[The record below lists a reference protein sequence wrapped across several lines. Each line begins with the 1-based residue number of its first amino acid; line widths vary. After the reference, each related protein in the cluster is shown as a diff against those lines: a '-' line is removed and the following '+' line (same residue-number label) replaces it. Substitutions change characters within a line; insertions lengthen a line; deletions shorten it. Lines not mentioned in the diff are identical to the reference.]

1 MSEQREQVLTGLGV
15 SYGISIGRAVCV
27 ENHLEEVFRLPLPA
41 HSIDAEVARYHEAVE
56 VSVKELLRV
65 KKGELP
71 GDVED
76 GLQEEIGGILD
87 AHILLLKDP
96 SLIGRVT
103 TIIRAEHVNA
113 EWAVHRTTTE
123 LAEQFEAIEDDY
135 LRGRGQD
142 LHDVGTYLLRT
153 LQGIS
158 HHELS
163 EVEGDI
169 ILVADDLPPGE
180 AVRLGRHR
188 VVGFAIGSGG
198 RTSHTTIIARSLKV
212 PAVGG
217 LASVTQLVTDED
229 PVIVDGGA
237 GTVILHP
244 TAETLERYARLREEQ
259 AAHDLEQQ
267 ATRDLPAVTQDGTK
281 ISLLANIDLPE
292 EIHDAANYGAQGV
305 GLYRSE
311 FLYIEQSPDLPT
323 EEQHFC
329 IYTFLAKEIA
339 PRPVIIRTYDLGG
352 RKLARELMNTRE
364 ENPVLG
370 VRGIR
375 LTMARREMFRTQ
387 IRALF
392 RAAYSHDVRVMLPM
406 VTSVDEVREFRVF
419 AQDIAA
425 ELAREGVA
433 HNPGLKIGI
442 MIEVPCAAIIADLLA
457 REVDFFSIGTND
469 LLQYSLAVDRNNEHV
484 AHLYQPL
491 HPAVLRMLGFVL
503 KSAQQAGIEV
513 GMCGE
518 MAGDPRLVP
527 LLLGL
532 GLRRLSMSPRLV
544 PAVKAC
550 IRSLSLP
557 ELEEL
562 AVTCGSLA
570 TAEDIGRHLDSFL
583 EQTASMTVESPMEV
597 LS

>member
-1 MSEQREQVLTGLGV
+1 MSGQREQVLTGLGV

-41 HSIDAEVARYHEAVE
+41 HSIDAEVARYHEASE
-56 VSVKELLRV
+56 LTIRELTQVKM
-65 KKGELP
+65 GELP
-71 GDVED
+71 GDMED
-76 GLQEEIGGILD
+76 GLQEEIGGILE

-96 SLIGRVT
+96 SLVGRVT
-103 TIIRAEHVNA
+103 ARIRGEHVNA
-113 EWAVHRTTTE
+113 EWAVHRTTAE

-142 LHDVGTYLLRT
+142 LHDVGTYLLRA

-244 TAETLERYARLREEQ
+244 TAETLEKYARLRQ
-259 AAHDLEQQ
+259 AQDAHDLEQQ
-267 ATRDLPAVTQDGTK
+267 ETRHLPSVTLDGTQ
-281 ISLLANIDLPE
+281 ISLMANIDLPE

-311 FLYIEQSPDLPT
+311 FLYIEQSPKLPT
-323 EEQHFC
+323 EEQHLRT
-329 IYTFLAKEIA
+329 YTLLAREIA
-339 PRPVIIRTYDLGG
+339 PNPVIIRTYDLGG

-370 VRGIR
+370 LRGIR

-392 RAAYSHDVRVMLPM
+392 RAAYHHDVRVMLPL

-419 AQDIAA
+419 AQEIAA
-425 ELAREGVA
+425 ELSQEGIA
-433 HNPGLKIGI
+433 HNPSLKIGI

-457 REVDFFSIGTND
+457 REVDFFSVGTND

-491 HPAVLRMLGFVL
+491 HPAILRMLRFIL
-503 KSAQQAGIEV
+503 ESARQAGIEV

-544 PAVKAC
+544 PEVKAC
-550 IRSLSLP
+550 VRSLSLP
-557 ELEEL
+557 ELEQL

-570 TAEDIGRHLDSFL
+570 TAEEVDGYLDRFL
-583 EQTASMTVESPMEV
+583 KQTASMTEESPLEV